1 MSEAVPDAR
10 SPRKES
16 AAVYDDRGNVWVLWH
31 AGSEGQRQIYA
42 SRSRPGIAIGVS
54 VTPLTRGQGDH
65 CNPAVAMDGDGM
77 LYAAWQ
83 ENVQGDW
90 DVCVSTSVD
99 GDRWSGPWKVADTG
113 GNQVNPAIGAD
124 RQPGGPVA
132 VAWQDDRA
140 GHQDIYVLAFADQ
153 FTTGTLFSRDHR

>member
-16 AAVYDDRGNVWVLWH
+16 SAVCDGRGKGSLH
-31 AGSEGQRQIYA
+31 AGSEGQRQIYVF
-42 SRSRPGIAIGVS
+42 RSRPGIAIGVS
-54 VTPLTRGQGDH
+54 ATPLTRGQGDH
-65 CNPAVAMDGDGM
+65 CNPAVTMDGHGM

-90 DVCVSTSVD
+90 DVCVSTSIY

-113 GNQVNPAIGAD
+113 GNQVNPEFGAD

-132 VAWQDDRA
+132 VAWQDDRS
-140 GHQDIYVLAFADQ
+140 GHQDIYVLTFADR
-153 FTTGTLFSRDHR
+153 FTTGTLFSCDHQ